1 MPAGPAEDREDTPL
15 IFPTSTT
22 SGAYLGSA
30 KPSCTRSSPQLLAG
44 RSPRCLE
51 PQHIPVALPGRS
63 QGMGSRW
70 DIAQEERPTYTLL
83 FQKTRLASLTS
94 PPRRRSSLPQTFLG
108 CLLEFFN
115 EATSLGME
123 VPPGEG

>member
-1 MPAGPAEDREDTPL
+1 MAP
-15 IFPTSTT
+15 
-22 SGAYLGSA
+22 
-30 KPSCTRSSPQLLAG
+30 
-44 RSPRCLE
+44 
-51 PQHIPVALPGRS
+51 PGRS

-70 DIAQEERPTYTLL
+70 DTAQEERPTYTLL

-108 CLLEFFN
+108 CLPEFFN